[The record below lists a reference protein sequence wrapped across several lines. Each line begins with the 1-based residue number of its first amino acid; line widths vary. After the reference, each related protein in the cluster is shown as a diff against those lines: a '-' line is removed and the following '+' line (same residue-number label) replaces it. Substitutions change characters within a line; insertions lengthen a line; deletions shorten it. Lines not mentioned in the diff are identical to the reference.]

1 MNEARIEAYLALI
14 QALLQCENGQEP
26 ALLQAN
32 AELVDAGLVAVMKQ
46 YADFLEQQGDSNNG
60 RWLLNLAQRLEQI
73 LDPPRDN
80 QNPYGSFLQTLLQTI
95 VESDGNRQAIYPLLD
110 NNLHLLDEN
119 LVNLLQAWGNQT
131 KEQAGPE
138 KTDQLGVLLY
148 SLAHAFHEFPKG
160 NPIINLAIAV
170 YGYEF
175 CAATIFRQ
183 PGLERYLAQTL
194 HNLGNAYCTQAELGQ
209 EPVAN
214 LERAIAACTEATTI
228 RRQPGLERDLAQT
241 LTNLGNAYLTQAE
254 LGKEPVANL
263 ERAIAAYTE
272 ATTISRQPGLERDLA
287 LTLNNLGI
295 AYGVQAQLGQEP
307 VANLERAIAAY
318 TEATRTYRQLGL
330 ERDLAGTLTNLGNA
344 YLTQAELGKEP
355 VANLER
361 AIAAYTEATTI

>member
-14 QALLQCENGQEP
+14 QALFQCENGQEP
-26 ALLQAN
+26 ALLEAN

-60 RWLLNLAQRLEQI
+60 RWLLNMAQQLEQI

-80 QNPYGSFLQTLLQTI
+80 QDPYISFLQTLLQTV
-95 VESDGNRQAIYPLLD
+95 VESGGNPQVIYPLLD

-119 LVNLLQAWGNQT
+119 LVNLLRAWGNHT
-131 KEQAGPE
+131 KEQASPE
-138 KTDQLGVLLY
+138 ETYGLAALLY
-148 SLAHAFHEFPKG
+148 DLAYAFHEFPKG
-160 NPIINLAIAV
+160 NPGINLAIAV

-175 CAATIFRQ
+175 CATIYRQ
-183 PGLERYLAQTL
+183 LRLERDLASTL
-194 HNLGNAYCTQAELGQ
+194 NNLGVAYVTQAELGK

-214 LERAIAACTEATTI
+214 LERAIAAYTEATTI
-228 RRQPGLERDLAQT
+228 FRQPGLERDLAQT
-241 LTNLGNAYLTQAE
+241 LNNLGNAYLTQAE

-272 ATTISRQPGLERDLA
+272 ATTIRRQPGLERDLA
-287 LTLNNLGI
+287 GTLN
-295 AYGVQAQLGQEP
+295 
-307 VANLERAIAAY
+307 
-318 TEATRTYRQLGL
+318 
-330 ERDLAGTLTNLGNA
+330 NLGNA

-361 AIAAYTEATTI
+361 AIAAYTEATTIRRQPGLERDLA